1 MMKDEIAELFT
12 LITNA
17 RHCVALTGAG
27 VSTLS
32 GIPDFRGKNG
42 LYTAGLPREF
52 TDKYPPEVLS
62 LYLSGLPGEPPTKFP
77 AASPPQFSE
86 KVFDIDEFE
95 KDPSYFYKNAGPL
108 VYTVDEK
115 EPSIVHTCLAEL
127 ERRGFLK
134 AVITQNIDFLH
145 QKAGSR
151 RVIEVHG
158 SPGMHYCLRCAG
170 IRVGYAAAA
179 AAVRAGSMPRCPKCG
194 RVLKPAITFYG
205 ESLPLEARRE
215 AEGEAQDADL
225 LLILGTSLTVQPAA
239 SIPRTTL
246 QRGGRLV
253 IVNDMRTPLDEDAIL
268 RFRDLEEVFEGL
280 TLRL

>member
-1 MMKDEIAELFT
+1 MDKKIAQLFSM
-12 LITNA
+12 ISDA
-17 RHCVALTGAG
+17 RHCIALTGAG
-27 VSTLS
+27 ISTLS

-42 LYTAGLPREF
+42 LYTAGLPQEF
-52 TDKYPPEVLS
+52 LDKYPPEVLA
-62 LYLSGLPGEPPTKFP
+62 LYLSGMPGELKFP
-77 AASPPQFSE
+77 GE

-95 KDPSYFYKNAGPL
+95 KDPSYFYTNAGPM
-108 VYTVDEK
+108 VYTVHEK

-127 ERRGFLK
+127 ERRGMLK

-158 SPGMHYCLRCAG
+158 SPRMHYCLRCAG
-170 IRVGYAAAA
+170 IRVGYAEAAA
-179 AAVRAGSMPRCPKCG
+179 LVMAGDMPRCPHCG

-205 ESLPLEARRE
+205 ENLPLEARRE

-225 LLILGTSLTVQPAA
+225 LLILGSSLTVMPAA
-239 SIPRTTL
+239 AIPRTTL

-253 IVNDMRTPLDEDAIL
+253 IVNDMRTPLDDDAAL
-268 RFRDLEEVFEGL
+268 RLWDLGEVFTGL
-280 TLRL
+280 GEKCAQYK